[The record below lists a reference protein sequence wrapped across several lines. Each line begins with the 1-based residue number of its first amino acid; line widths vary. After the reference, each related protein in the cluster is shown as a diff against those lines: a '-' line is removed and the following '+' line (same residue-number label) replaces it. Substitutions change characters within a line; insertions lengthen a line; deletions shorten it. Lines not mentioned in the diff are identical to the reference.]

1 VTYTEIADHRPAS
14 TQGLSSQ
21 DTRREFHGFCEVR
34 CEITSFRNCSPQLA
48 LCSYAKAV
56 NKNTQQLESLLK
68 VIVTPVVS
76 RPLFSLTSRGRPHLC
91 FRILQKASS

>member
-1 VTYTEIADHRPAS
+1 MTHIETVDHRPAS

-21 DTRREFHGFCEVR
+21 DAQREFHGFCEVR
-34 CEITSFRNCSPQLA
+34 CGVTSFHDCSPHLA
-48 LCSYAKAV
+48 PRSYAKAV

-76 RPLFSLTSRGRPHLC
+76 HLPFSLTSHGRPHPD
-91 FRILQKASS
+91 FRILRKASS